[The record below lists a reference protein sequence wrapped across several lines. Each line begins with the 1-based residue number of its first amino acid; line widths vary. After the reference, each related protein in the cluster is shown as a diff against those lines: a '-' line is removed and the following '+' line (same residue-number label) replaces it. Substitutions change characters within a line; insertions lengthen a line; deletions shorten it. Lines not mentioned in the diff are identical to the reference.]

1 MAGLAQLLKFLDR
14 PDVDELILQTG
25 KAVTAR
31 VAGQLRPVG
40 AMPVTGEQMAAII
53 ATGELSRIAP
63 TGRQEHLVLDGKRLL
78 VTLMHKGPI
87 TMLRLSRDPRPS
99 DAIPTP
105 VRKTPVPP
113 PPTPPPR
120 IMGPGSGMHRE
131 FTGTPTAPN
140 RVAPPP
146 PKEEAMP
153 FPPTPSSAGNASQ
166 STGRFDESYDESYD
180 EPEVQPASTGA
191 HEDSDDDV
199 EAEWGISRPETE
211 TAPPEPEPAPLPTM
225 AFASHSPVAIAA
237 PMPMSF
243 GAPAS
248 IAAPGGFMGSAV
260 VGPGAIPIL
269 TGIPSS
275 MSAAFAFG
283 GAPASIAA
291 APAAPAAPSPF
302 AAPMPAPTRAAEPA
316 RPPVATSAP
325 AAEAEAELS
334 IESLR
339 GNQPWSGTGFKP
351 SFEPYL
357 LSLMQQAR
365 QQGASDLHVMA
376 GRPVMARM
384 IGEMRPMTDNVS
396 PQMVESMLLQLLDP
410 RGLLQLQDAGYADL
424 AFDAPSAGRMRGNI
438 NRQKSGLKGCF
449 RLVAAKPPT
458 LEELGLPPELAK
470 VTSYHQGLAIV
481 SGPNGHGKTTTMAA
495 LVDLI
500 NSHKADHIITVEDP
514 VEIIH
519 PLKKSVISQ
528 RQVGTHTN
536 SFYAALKGALRED
549 PDVIVI
555 GELRDVETVEMALS
569 AAETG
574 HLVIATMSTPSGAKT
589 IDRLIDMFPP
599 EDQSQVRATLAG
611 ALKIIVSQRLVPTA
625 DGTRQVAAAELI
637 TGSFP
642 LWNLIRDDKLFQLP
656 SLLQRGRS
664 FGMIRIEDSL
674 RALIDSQTITLEAAL
689 RVTSDPKALQATGA
703 PITST
708 FKPKGV
714 KADPSE
720 GDKKSPLKN
729 FFGKGS

>member
-40 AMPVTGEQMAAII
+40 AMPVTGEQMAAIL
-53 ATGELSRIAP
+53 ATGELSKVAP
-63 TGRQEHLVLDGKRLL
+63 TGRQEPVVLDGKRLL

-120 IMGPGSGMHRE
+120 ISAPGSGKHRDFNE
-131 FTGTPTAPN
+131 APTAPN
-140 RVAPPP
+140 RVPPP
-146 PKEEAMP
+146 PPNEEATP
-153 FPPTPSSAGNASQ
+153 FPPTPSSAGNVSQ
-166 STGRFDESYDESYD
+166 SAGGFDESYDELEILSGG
-180 EPEVQPASTGA
+180 TNA
-191 HEDSDDDV
+191 HEEVDEDV
-199 EAEWGISRPETE
+199 EAEWGISRPEPE
-211 TAPPEPEPAPLPTM
+211 TAPPDPVPILDRPM
-225 AFASHSPVAIAA
+225 AFPSHSPVAVSA

-243 GAPAS
+243 GAPSS
-248 IAAPGGFMGSAV
+248 IAAPGGFMGSALA
-260 VGPGAIPIL
+260 GSGSTPIL

-291 APAAPAAPSPF
+291 PNAPSPF
-302 AAPMPAPTRAAEPA
+302 AAPAPTPTRTAAPAP
-316 RPPVATSAP
+316 PPP
-325 AAEAEAELS
+325 AAPVVGSEPEAS
-334 IESLR
+334 IESLL
-339 GNQPWSGTGFKP
+339 GIQPWAGSGFKP

-376 GRPVMARM
+376 GRPVMARR

-396 PQMVESMLLQLLDP
+396 PEMVESMLLRLLDP
-410 RGLLQLQDAGYADL
+410 LGLRQLQDAGYADL
-424 AFDAPSAGRMRGNI
+424 AFDAPNAGRMRGNI

-458 LEELGLPPELAK
+458 LEELGLPQELAK

-500 NSHKADHIITVEDP
+500 NTHKADHIITVEDP
-514 VEIIH
+514 VEIVH

-689 RVTSDPKALQATGA
+689 RVSSDPKALQATGA

-714 KADPSE
+714 KTETPE
-720 GDKKSPLKN
+720 GDKKSSIKN